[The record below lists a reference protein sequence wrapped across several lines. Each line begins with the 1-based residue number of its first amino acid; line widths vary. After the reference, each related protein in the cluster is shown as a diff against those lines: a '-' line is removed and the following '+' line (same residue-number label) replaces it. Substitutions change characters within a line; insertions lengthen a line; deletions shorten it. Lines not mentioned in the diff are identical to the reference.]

1 MRRRILAMAAA
12 VLLAGGAAG
21 DALLRRQGVETTANY
36 RVPPASTFSLSRARS
51 FRGFPVYSLGPSFQ
65 GLPLVAVLRRHDAKT
80 RSRETI
86 EANYV
91 SFVYGDCNPEP
102 DGCAPPLE
110 VQTWPACTRVPADID
125 SPPDGRIVVRG
136 APASFFEGGR
146 RLEVVT
152 GSSTVVIFGS
162 VGRDQ
167 LAVAA
172 TRLRGVNVP
181 VRVTDRLRTPAR
193 GGVAGTLRCEA

>member
-1 MRRRILAMAAA
+1 MRRLALATAAA
-12 VLLAGGAAG
+12 ALLAGGIAG
-21 DALLRRQGVETTANY
+21 DALLRPQGVETTTND
-36 RVPPASTFSLSRARS
+36 RVSPASTFSVSRARS

-65 GLPLVAVLRRHDAKT
+65 GLPLVAVLRRNDAKI
-80 RSRETI
+80 RRRETI

-125 SPPDGRIVVRG
+125 SPPDGRVVVRG
-136 APASFFEGGR
+136 VPGSFFEGGR

-162 VGRDQ
+162 AGRDQ
-167 LAVAA
+167 LAGAA
-172 TRLRGVNVP
+172 ARLRGVNVRL
-181 VRVTDRLRTPAR
+181 RVTDRLRAPAR
-193 GGVAGTLRCEA
+193 GALAGTLRCGA